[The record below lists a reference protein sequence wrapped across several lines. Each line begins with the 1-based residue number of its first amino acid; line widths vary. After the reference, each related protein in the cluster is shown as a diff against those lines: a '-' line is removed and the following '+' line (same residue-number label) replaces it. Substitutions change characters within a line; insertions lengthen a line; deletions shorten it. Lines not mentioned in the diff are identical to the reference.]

1 MFGEH
6 LRFLRSA
13 HTEKSQTEVARL
25 LFIDR
30 STYSKYELG
39 QTEPSI
45 ETLKRISEIFGISVD
60 CLVYWEYNKFIQQN
74 DLENAFSK
82 KHDILLRYLDILK
95 DNKIDIPE
103 EEYEDFKKF
112 NSHQSIIKS
121 NKEIEENNNYINRI
135 MDNNE
140 KLLKNESIININKEL
155 NEINITING
164 GKKYYNDNLVIYNHL
179 CNAFPSNLIAKLKRY
194 KEI

>member
-1 MFGEH
+1 MNILAIIGIIVAIIGIILIILINQYNRFQWTNVLVDKGE
-6 LRFLRSA
+6 
-13 HTEKSQTEVARL
+13 T
-25 LFIDR
+25 
-30 STYSKYELG
+30 
-39 QTEPSI
+39 
-45 ETLKRISEIFGISVD
+45 
-60 CLVYWEYNKFIQQN
+60 N
-74 DLENAFSK
+74 LENAFSK

-194 KEI
+194 KEKDFLYDEIKEELKILDEE